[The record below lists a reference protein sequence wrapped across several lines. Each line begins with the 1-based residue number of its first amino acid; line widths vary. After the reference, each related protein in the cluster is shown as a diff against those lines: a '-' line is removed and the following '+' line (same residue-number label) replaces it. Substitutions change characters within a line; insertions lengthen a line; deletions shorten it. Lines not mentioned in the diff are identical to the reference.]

1 MEGID
6 KVAKRLQ
13 EERGKVADII
23 RQAFADRYVAVAL
36 VIDINMNGICVPH
49 KNTTELQVYLHPYNS
64 DTMRYAFKK

>member
-23 RQAFADRYVAVAL
+23 RQEFADRYVAVAL
-36 VIDINMNGICVPH
+36 VIDMCI
-49 KNTTELQVYLHPYNS
+49 ELSPNEWYLSATQECNSTLFASLQLRYNVHS
-64 DTMRYAFKK
+64 